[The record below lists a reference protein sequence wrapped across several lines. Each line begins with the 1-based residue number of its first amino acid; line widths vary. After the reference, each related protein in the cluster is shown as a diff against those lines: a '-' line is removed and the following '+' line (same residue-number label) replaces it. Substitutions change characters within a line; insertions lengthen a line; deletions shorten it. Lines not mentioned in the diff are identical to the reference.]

1 MAPALSGVGAPTPPR
16 LAWRPSATPKQ
27 RAACSAPLASHERWS
42 DRGSETALPPPSP
55 GRLTL
60 GSRHVTPPA
69 GRANFLNLSSQCASR
84 YLLHLDGN
92 AYSAGLK
99 YKLACGSLVLK
110 VHSGFDEFYYPGLVP
125 NEHFVPVKAVP
136 NKHVERRM
144 VPELLRL
151 LEEAKQLG
159 HHPPL
164 HVLVGHGLDGHKVLV
179 RHEAGVVELVEA
191 RVHLEHE
198 RAARELVLEP
208 GRVGVAVEVEQVA
221 ARTLRREVEKVG
233 AACRGGHVA
242 GAQCEPAGRRWRER
256 SFGPAVRPP
265 FVGRQGR

>member
-1 MAPALSGVGAPTPPR
+1 MVGPRVRNCAPATFARPAHTGLPPR
-16 LAWRPSATPKQ
+16 
-27 RAACSAPLASHERWS
+27 
-42 DRGSETALPPPSP
+42 D
-55 GRLTL
+55 
-60 GSRHVTPPA
+60 PPA

-151 LEEAKQLG
+151 LEEAES
-159 HHPPL
+159 P
-164 HVLVGHGLDGHKVLV
+164 
-179 RHEAGVVELVEA
+179 AG
-191 RVHLEHE
+191 
-198 RAARELVLEP
+198 AARARRIAAAGQRFVREQLSEQGISCYWYVLLRHYVLLASADGALP
-208 GRVGVAVEVEQVA
+208 VGPLEGVKYR
-221 ARTLRREVEKVG
+221 ARLRHSEG
-233 AACRGGHVA
+233 
-242 GAQCEPAGRRWRER
+242 
-256 SFGPAVRPP
+256 AVRSI
-265 FVGRQGR
+265 